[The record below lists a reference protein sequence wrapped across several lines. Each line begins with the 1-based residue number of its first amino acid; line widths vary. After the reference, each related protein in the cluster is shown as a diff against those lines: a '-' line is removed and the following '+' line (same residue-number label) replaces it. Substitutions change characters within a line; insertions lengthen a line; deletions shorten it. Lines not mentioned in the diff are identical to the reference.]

1 MSRAIMNQRIPMHSS
16 APFAN
21 DHNPCE
27 NWFNDWAQK
36 TGSQP
41 ILKSDALKI
50 LLGRY
55 RDRDISQPKDSS
67 ARKFSAS
74 IALLLAATSKC
85 KEAWSSCP
93 SRASSLVRAWNKFRT
108 MQEKDVF
115 EQDWFAICFNA
126 SSDPKRH
133 PRSEKFARSL
143 TRLEN
148 QQFDLFGLDAYFERD
163 KQMTTDHTAHQVT
176 THQPKP
182 SLEHARPS
190 TCVQN
195 LDTRPA
201 EHLDQSHKTK
211 NLNHAP
217 QDHLSISDLKIVH
230 STAALVAPDSSIR
243 LGESE
248 THIPTR
254 IKVLVDENATL
265 LAQFDEIGRELDR
278 LEHQKMLREQA
289 ASREETKTRRR
300 AYADILGK
308 LTRAL
313 GSVSQDDAGWME
325 LTQEL
330 QELGIEPIG
339 RVGQSVELAQEY
351 EKQFD
356 LGART
361 ELAPGSAVE
370 VLSNGWSW
378 EDQTLV
384 RARVR
389 PVRGGTP

>member
-1 MSRAIMNQRIPMHSS
+1 M
-16 APFAN
+16 
-21 DHNPCE
+21 
-27 NWFNDWAQK
+27 
-36 TGSQP
+36 
-41 ILKSDALKI
+41 
-50 LLGRY
+50 
-55 RDRDISQPKDSS
+55 
-67 ARKFSAS
+67 
-74 IALLLAATSKC
+74 
-85 KEAWSSCP
+85 
-93 SRASSLVRAWNKFRT
+93 
-108 MQEKDVF
+108 
-115 EQDWFAICFNA
+115 
-126 SSDPKRH
+126 
-133 PRSEKFARSL
+133 
-143 TRLEN
+143 
-148 QQFDLFGLDAYFERD
+148 
-163 KQMTTDHTAHQVT
+163 
-176 THQPKP
+176 
-182 SLEHARPS
+182 
-190 TCVQN
+190 
-195 LDTRPA
+195 
-201 EHLDQSHKTK
+201 
-211 NLNHAP
+211 
-217 QDHLSISDLKIVH
+217 
-230 STAALVAPDSSIR
+230 
-243 LGESE
+243 
-248 THIPTR
+248 
-254 IKVLVDENATL
+254 VDENATL